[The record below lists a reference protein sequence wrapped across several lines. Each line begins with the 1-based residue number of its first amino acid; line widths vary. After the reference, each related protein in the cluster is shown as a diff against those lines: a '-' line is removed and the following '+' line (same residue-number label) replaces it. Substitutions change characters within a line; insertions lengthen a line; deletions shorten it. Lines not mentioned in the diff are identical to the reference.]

1 MKRSVALTRWQRTSQ
16 NMELGFGQ
24 ISILRLRRS
33 DGKPR
38 ENIVEIIRTAPLL
51 VHIMVAS
58 HIFSLLS
65 FTSARLIWLIW
76 LIFLPA
82 SIYSAS
88 HNFAFHSSANS

>member
-1 MKRSVALTRWQRTSQ
+1 VKRSVALTRWQRTSQ

-65 FTSARLIWLIW
+65 FTSARLIWLI
-76 LIFLPA
+76 FLPA